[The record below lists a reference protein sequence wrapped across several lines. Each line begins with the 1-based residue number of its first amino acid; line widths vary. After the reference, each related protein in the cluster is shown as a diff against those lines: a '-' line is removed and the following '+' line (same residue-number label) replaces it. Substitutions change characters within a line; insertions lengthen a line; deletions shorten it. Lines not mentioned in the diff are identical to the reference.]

1 MSPAPPLAP
10 GLTGLGAT
18 ERVLQR
24 PQGGLRYLVVGSGP
38 ALVLCHGFLGSA
50 ENFET
55 WLPALAAR
63 RRLLI
68 PDLPGFGA
76 SAPLP
81 GRHTAAQLAREVA
94 AVADAEGA
102 ATYDLGGLCLGASVA
117 LALHRLD
124 PPAARS
130 LILHTP
136 LLHPSVVRRRFHRQV
151 AVFTAPGVFAAIARV
166 ARSRLVSDLYKRW
179 VVEGSGPVDARS
191 AQVNFDNQRR
201 ASPRAA
207 REWLRDGLA
216 HDFRGDLAR
225 FPHRVLLLVAADD
238 RIVDVPALVRL
249 TARRP
254 QTEFRVIASAGHG
267 WIPEF
272 ITAQVAALTAFLDA
286 DASGPGG

>member
-1 MSPAPPLAP
+1 MSGPPAPPPAP
-10 GLTGLGAT
+10 GGLGVE

-24 PQGGLRYLVVGSGP
+24 PQGRLRYLVVGSGP

-55 WLPALAAR
+55 WLPELAAR

-81 GRHTAAQLAREVA
+81 GPHTAPQLAREVA
-94 AVADAEGA
+94 AVAAAEGA

-124 PPAARS
+124 PPAART

-151 AVFTAPGVFAAIARV
+151 AVFTAPGVFAGIARV
-166 ARSRLVSDLYKRW
+166 ARNRLVSDLYKRW
-179 VVEGSGPVDARS
+179 VVEGSGPVDTRS
-191 AQVNFDNQRR
+191 AQ
-201 ASPRAA
+201 
-207 REWLRDGLA
+207 
-216 HDFRGDLAR
+216 
-225 FPHRVLLLVAADD
+225 
-238 RIVDVPALVRL
+238 
-249 TARRP
+249 
-254 QTEFRVIASAGHG
+254 
-267 WIPEF
+267 
-272 ITAQVAALTAFLDA
+272 
-286 DASGPGG
+286 